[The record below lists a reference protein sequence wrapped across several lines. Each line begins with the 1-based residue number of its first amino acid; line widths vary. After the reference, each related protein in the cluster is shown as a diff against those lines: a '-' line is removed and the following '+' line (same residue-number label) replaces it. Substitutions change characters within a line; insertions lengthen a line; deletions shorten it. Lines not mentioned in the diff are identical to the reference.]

1 MNYLIKLNL
10 KYIKILKLKA
20 LIFKM
25 IKTLNLD
32 ISIKTKFN
40 ENGFVKIE
48 NLFTNNEINL
58 IKKDIVYISK
68 ILKKKKYKHLHL
80 APNGRV
86 NSIHDINKL
95 KIKSYLNQLSKKKK
109 LQNIVN
115 YILNTNKTI
124 VRNLEFF
131 LKPKKTGQSSPFHQD
146 NYFWNIKKA
155 EALNVWIACSNSD
168 KNNGGICYLERSHK
182 KGLLKHELSYKKGT
196 SQQIVSKAL
205 KKIKYKKK
213 YPSLKPGDCI
223 IHHPEVIHGSAKNLS
238 NRDRIG
244 VVISYKKK
252 TAKYDLKKLKIY
264 KKNVEKNIQFFKSKL

>member
-1 MNYLIKLNL
+1 MTKP
-10 KYIKILKLKA
+10 
-20 LIFKM
+20 
-25 IKTLNLD
+25 LNLD
-32 ISIKTKFN
+32 INIKTKFD
-40 ENGFVKIE
+40 ENGFVKIK
-48 NLFTNNEINL
+48 NLFTKNEVNF
-58 IKKDIVYISK
+58 IKKDIIYISK
-68 ILKKKKYKHLHL
+68 ILKIKKYKHLHL
-80 APNGRV
+80 TPDGRV

-95 KIKSYLNQLSKKKK
+95 KIRSYLNQLSKKEKLKK
-109 LQNIVN
+109 IVN
-115 YILNTNKTI
+115 NILNTKKTI

-155 EALNVWIACSNSD
+155 EALNVWIACSNSN
-168 KNNGGICYLERSHK
+168 KNNGGICYLEKSHK

-196 SQQIVSKAL
+196 SQKITSKEL

-213 YPSLKPGDCI
+213 YLNLKPGDCI

-244 VVISYKKK
+244 VVISFKKK

-264 KKNVEKNIQFFKSKL
+264 KKNVKKNLQFFKKKL